1 MFKPLRRA
9 AASILFLAAFPLA
22 AQAPAPIGAA
32 DMMRHIQV
40 LASDQYQGRAPGTE
54 GERLTTAYIS
64 QQLAARGLEPA
75 GANGSWLQ
83 PVALVDRTTQSQ
95 EVSWTA
101 DGRALPFDLADI
113 ALQGR
118 DPDVRFA
125 NAPVVFAGHGAR
137 LPARGVDQLAGVDL
151 HGAVVV
157 ILFDAPDVPGFPSFT
172 QRVRAVTDAGAAAV
186 IALTGADLEWRFVTA
201 NYRQPSTRLDGQ
213 QAAPI
218 VGAMP
223 LAAAQ
228 RLFAAGGADLERLL
242 NERAG
247 PDFHAVT
254 LPIRAN
260 LHVATDVRRY
270 TTDNVIGRIRGSGAT
285 GESVVLVAHWDH
297 FGLCRPEGAPD
308 RICNGAVDN
317 ASGVAMMIEVA
328 GRLARQPRPARD
340 ILVLATTSEEK
351 GLLGAQYFVDHPVV
365 PIASMVA
372 ALNMDTMAVEP
383 AGEPVAIIGR
393 PLGLTFDDVLLR
405 PAESSVLPS
414 QADTRTTVTA
424 EIALN
429 IPILS
434 SAMDTVT
441 GADMAIVMAQLG
453 GLGVLHRNMEVRE
466 QAAAVRAVKRF
477 ESGMIVNPITMRPDQ
492 TLADALKLMA
502 KHRISGIPVTEAN
515 GRLVGILTNRDVR
528 FAENPRQKVAELMT
542 REDLVTVGPG
552 VSQEE
557 ARRLLH
563 QRRIEKLLV
572 VDEDIAASA

>member
-393 PLGLTFDDVLLR
+393 GVPALDEIVSSTALGLGRRMYGGAEADGFAGRQDGWAFAR
-405 PAESSVLPS
+405 AGIPAALVGGFNAERLNAFLSGRYHQPS
-414 QADTRTTVTA
+414 DQADGI
-424 EIALN
+424 E
-429 IPILS
+429 
-434 SAMDTVT
+434 MG
-441 GADMAIVMAQLG
+441 GAVEDANLLVAI
-453 GLGVLHRNMEVRE
+453 
-466 QAAAVRAVKRF
+466 
-477 ESGMIVNPITMRPDQ
+477 
-492 TLADALKLMA
+492 
-502 KHRISGIPVTEAN
+502 
-515 GRLVGILTNRDVR
+515 
-528 FAENPRQKVAELMT
+528 
-542 REDLVTVGPG
+542 
-552 VSQEE
+552 
-557 ARRLLH
+557 ARRLADPLSFARP
-563 QRRIEKLLV
+563 QR
-572 VDEDIAASA
+572 SAE